1 MEVLVVVEVVKDFV
15 GVDILE
21 MGLEVVDVLAEVVAL
36 VMVEDEA
43 VVELAVA
50 VVEVVVWEMASVE
63 VAVVWEMAL
72 V

>member
-1 MEVLVVVEVVKDFV
+1 MVEVVKDFV

-50 VVEVVVWEMASVE
+50 LVDVLVWEMASVE